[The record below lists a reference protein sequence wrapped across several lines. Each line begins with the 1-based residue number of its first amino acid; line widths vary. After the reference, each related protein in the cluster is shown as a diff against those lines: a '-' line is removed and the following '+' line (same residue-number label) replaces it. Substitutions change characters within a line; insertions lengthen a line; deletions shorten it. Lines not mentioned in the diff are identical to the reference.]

1 MLHEVSEKRGFLGLK
16 EALRRIQRP
25 GTTVGFRLL
34 SGDRMAVVEPFYVC
48 FRRADLSGVDP
59 RSQLLGALKELANE
73 AKTVESCDA
82 TSAPGS
88 GSPALSEAGELLD
101 SSTSA
106 PWREVHMAYGSLPEL
121 AFIGR

>member
-1 MLHEVSEKRGFLGLK
+1 
-16 EALRRIQRP
+16 
-25 GTTVGFRLL
+25 
-34 SGDRMAVVEPFYVC
+34 MAVVEPFSVC

-73 AKTVESCDA
+73 AKTVECDA
-82 TSAPGS
+82 TSAPDS